1 MKVVTDA
8 EAVAR
13 MHRAARNFAEGEWFA
28 HYSMDVVRHDDC
40 ADGSIVW
47 RVRVD
52 GYAVHYVRTAPDGS
66 VR

>member
-1 MKVVTDA
+1 
-8 EAVAR
+8 
-13 MHRAARNFAEGEWFA
+13 
-28 HYSMDVVRHDDC
+28 MDVVRHDDC